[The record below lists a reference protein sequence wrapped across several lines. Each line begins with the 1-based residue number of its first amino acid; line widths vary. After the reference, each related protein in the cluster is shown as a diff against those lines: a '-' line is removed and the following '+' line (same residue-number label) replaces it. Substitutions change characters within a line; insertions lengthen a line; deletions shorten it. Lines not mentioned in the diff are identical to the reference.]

1 MQPIFNIRQV
11 EKKNVELRGE
21 ISVEEMDWG
30 VQDECIHAN
39 SPVSY
44 EIEVEQLIDAWLA
57 RGHLT
62 LKLKCEC
69 VRCLKEIE
77 ETIDLTGWACHLPMA
92 GEEAPEIKNDAID
105 LTPYIREDI
114 LLAIPQHPLCEA
126 GCPGL
131 GPSKAKTGPKG
142 AGAAMDDQDSSAW
155 AALNKLKL

>member
-1 MQPIFNIRQV
+1 MPAIFNIRQV

-21 ISVEEMDWG
+21 IPIEELDWG
-30 VQDECIHAN
+30 PQDECVHAN
-39 SPVSY
+39 GPVIY
-44 EIEVEQLIDAWLA
+44 EIEVEQLADAWLA
-57 RGHLT
+57 RGHVL

-77 ETIDLTGWACHLPMA
+77 EVISFPDWACHLPMA
-92 GEEAPEIKNDAID
+92 GEDVPEIKNDLID
-105 LTPYIREDI
+105 LTPHIREDI

-131 GPSKAKTGPKG
+131 GPSKAITGSKG
-142 AGAAMDDQDSSAW
+142 SGVARDETDSSAW

>member
-1 MQPIFNIRQV
+1 MAAIFNIRHV

-21 ISVEEMDWG
+21 IPIEELDWG
-30 VQDECIHAN
+30 PQDECVHAN
-39 SPVSY
+39 GPVIY
-44 EIEVEQLIDAWLA
+44 EIEVEQLADAWLA
-57 RGHLT
+57 RGQVS

-77 ETIDLTGWACHLPMA
+77 EVIHFPDWACHLPMV
-92 GEEAPEIKNDAID
+92 GEDAPEIKNDLID

-131 GPSKAKTGPKG
+131 GPSKANTGSKG
-142 AGAAMDDQDSSAW
+142 SGVARDDTDSSTW